1 MPKYRIET
9 NQGNF
14 EIEADREPTME
25 EVQAHLSGGQQQ
37 RVAIARA
44 IAHAPKVIFADEPSG
59 NLDSKNSD
67 RKSVV

>member
-25 EVQAHLSGGQQQ
+25 EVQAHLSGGQQPGQ
-37 RVAIARA
+37 PAN
-44 IAHAPKVIFADEPSG
+44 HAAQSTAAEPW
-59 NLDSKNSD
+59 KTYFNS
-67 RKSVV
+67 R